1 MLALTFTSNTGG
13 FLMVNVVKNVRFD
26 GQLWDL
32 SIKDGVIEKIE
43 HANSDYSTTSTD
55 FDAKGFLYVPALAD
69 MHVHLDKHFLGEPW
83 RPLQPFTTLPK
94 QLKFEKEMLASMQSS
109 LEERVS
115 LMTELMVKQGTTKI
129 RTHVDVDPGIGI
141 KHLEAVVQLREQL
154 RGIMEIE
161 IVAFPQ
167 QGLLKSNSL
176 GVMKDA
182 LRNGADL
189 VGGVDPAGLDRKVE
203 SSLEAMFELSAE
215 FDAGVDLHLHDPGHL
230 GLYTIDLFADYTM
243 QVKKQGRTAVSHA
256 YCLGMLAD
264 DEINQTLSALSEA
277 DVSIISS
284 VPIDRPAPR
293 AKSLV
298 NAGVKFLI
306 GNDNVRDA
314 WSPFGNGD
322 LLQRGSR
329 LAEKSGWITDEQLI
343 TTYSF
348 ITNRSLT
355 PQLGEK
361 ADFMLVNA
369 ENLQHAIAA
378 YPKREAVFSNGQ
390 LISNRENEKI
400 LDGTSR

>member
-1 MLALTFTSNTGG
+1 
-13 FLMVNVVKNVRFD
+13 MVNVIKNVRFD
-26 GQLWDL
+26 GELWNL
-32 SIKDGVIEKIE
+32 FIKDGMIEKIE
-43 HANSDYSTTSTD
+43 LAESHFPTISTYY
-55 FDAKGFLYVPALAD
+55 DAKGFLYLPTLAD

-94 QLKFEKEMLASMQSS
+94 QLKFEKEMLSSMQSS

-115 LMTELMVKQGTTKI
+115 MMTELMVKQGTTKI
-129 RTHVDVDPGIGI
+129 RTHVDVDPGIGL
-141 KHLEAVVQLREQL
+141 KHLEAVVELREKL
-154 RGIMEIE
+154 RDVMEIE

-203 SSLEAMFELSAE
+203 SSLESMFELSAE

-230 GLYTIDLFADYTM
+230 GLYTIDLFANYTT
-243 QVKKQGRTAVSHA
+243 QAKKKGRTAVSHA
-256 YCLGMLAD
+256 YCLGMLTD
-264 DEINQTLSALSEA
+264 EEINHTLTALKTA

-284 VPIDRPAPR
+284 VPIDRPTPR
-293 AKSLV
+293 AQSLL

-329 LAEKSGWITDEQLI
+329 LAEKSGWITDEQLL
-343 TTYSF
+343 TAYSF
-348 ITNRSLT
+348 ITDRSLT

-361 ADFMLVNA
+361 ADFMLVDA

-378 YPKREAVFSNGQ
+378 VPKREAVFSNGK
-390 LISNRENEKI
+390 LITNIRNEKI
-400 LDGTSR
+400 LDGTIS